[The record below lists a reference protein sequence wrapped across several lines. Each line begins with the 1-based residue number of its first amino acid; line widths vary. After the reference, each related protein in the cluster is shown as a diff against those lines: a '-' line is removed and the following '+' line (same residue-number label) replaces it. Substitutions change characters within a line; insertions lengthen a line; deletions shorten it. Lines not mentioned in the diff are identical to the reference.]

1 MCILMN
7 TIMVSLSE
15 KERLYPDYFGFI
27 LSLGKE
33 FKIAAMLL
41 FDIVYQE

>member
-15 KERLYPDYFGFI
+15 KQRLSPDCFGFI

-41 FDIVYQE
+41 FDIDYQE